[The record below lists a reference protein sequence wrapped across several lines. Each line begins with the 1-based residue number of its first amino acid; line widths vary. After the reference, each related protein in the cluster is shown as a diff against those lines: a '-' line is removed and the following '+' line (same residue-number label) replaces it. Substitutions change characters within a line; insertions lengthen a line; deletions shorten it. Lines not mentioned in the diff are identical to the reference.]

1 MKLPPSFLIDS
12 INLHLDLHFL
22 SHLSIK
28 MVLIS
33 FCFRIAEY
41 PKLFKINSSPSTC
54 PLNYI
59 HSRLGWDLVTRSQ
72 PLRFDVTQQT
82 SCSCWLWRWRDLGFC
97 TVSLSGSQAIG
108 SEMFSF
114 FQTQFCQ
121 LYSENITAGT
131 SQERGEEWI
140 RITDKV
146 NTWHESFGIINA
158 FILFSSSSGFKWNC
172 PVGSVRAQ

>member
-1 MKLPPSFLIDS
+1 MDKTLHHWPLSLKSWLFISFVHRKGPLMLPTNRSHCMKLPPTFLTDS

-41 PKLFKINSSPSTC
+41 PKFFKINSSPSTC

-114 FQTQFCQ
+114 SQTQFCQ

-131 SQERGEEWI
+131 SQERGEE
-140 RITDKV
+140 
-146 NTWHESFGIINA
+146 
-158 FILFSSSSGFKWNC
+158 
-172 PVGSVRAQ
+172 